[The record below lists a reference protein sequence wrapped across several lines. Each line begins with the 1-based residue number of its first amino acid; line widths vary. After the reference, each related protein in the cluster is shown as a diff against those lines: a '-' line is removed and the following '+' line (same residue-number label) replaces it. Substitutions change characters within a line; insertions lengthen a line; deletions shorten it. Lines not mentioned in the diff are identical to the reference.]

1 MSVIDLECFPAG
13 ITPMLQIISAV
24 MKDPQ
29 DSTVCHLLFANQV
42 RPTVTVPSQVLRGL
56 DGDTSCPPST
66 ERERH
71 PAAVGAGGDPGQ
83 QP

>member
-1 MSVIDLECFPAG
+1 
-13 ITPMLQIISAV
+13 MLQIISAV

-42 RPTVTVPSQVLRGL
+42 RPAFKFPFQVMSGL
-56 DGDTSCPPST
+56 DGDTFCPPPT

-71 PAAVGAGGDPGQ
+71 SAAVGAGGDPGQ
-83 QP
+83 QPQPLQAMVHSGQSATR